1 MREREN
7 SGILP
12 PLLIKHDVNQGFFVE
27 SAIDLPD
34 LTLICEYIGE
44 VRTNRHCVF
53 NTNDSI
59 MELLDTGDT
68 DTSLSIVPIK
78 HANIGRF
85 FNSVNKDSIKKQNV
99 KSIRCQLGGKV
110 MVLLFTK
117 RAVKKGESLLYNYNE
132 AKDCYPT
139 DNFV

>member
-1 MREREN
+1 M
-7 SGILP
+7 
-12 PLLIKHDVNQGFFVE
+12 LIKHDVNQGFYVE

-68 DTSLSIVPIK
+68 DTSLSIVPLK

-85 FNSVNKDSIKKQNV
+85 FNSVNKDSIKK
-99 KSIRCQLGGKV
+99 
-110 MVLLFTK
+110 
-117 RAVKKGESLLYNYNE
+117 
-132 AKDCYPT
+132 
-139 DNFV
+139 

>member
-1 MREREN
+1 M
-7 SGILP
+7 P
-12 PLLIKHDVNQGFFVE
+12 PLIIKFDAAQGFYVE
-27 SAIDLPD
+27 TAVDLPD

-68 DTSLSIVPIK
+68 DTSLSIVPQK
-78 HANIGRF
+78 YANIGRF

-99 KSIRCQLGGKV
+99 RSLRCQLDGKV
-110 MVLLFTK
+110 MVLLYTK

-132 AKDCYPT
+132 AKECYPT

>member
-1 MREREN
+1 M
-7 SGILP
+7 
-12 PLLIKHDVNQGFFVE
+12 IKHDVNQGFYVE
-27 SAIDLPD
+27 SAIDLPE

-68 DTSLSIVPIK
+68 DTSLSIVPLK

-85 FNSVNKDSIKKQNV
+85 FNSVNKDSIKK
-99 KSIRCQLGGKV
+99 
-110 MVLLFTK
+110 
-117 RAVKKGESLLYNYNE
+117 
-132 AKDCYPT
+132 
-139 DNFV
+139 

>member
-1 MREREN
+1 
-7 SGILP
+7 
-12 PLLIKHDVNQGFFVE
+12 LLIKHDVNQGFYVE

-68 DTSLSIVPIK
+68 DTSLSIVPLK

-85 FNSVNKDSIKKQNV
+85 FNSVNKDSIKK
-99 KSIRCQLGGKV
+99 
-110 MVLLFTK
+110 
-117 RAVKKGESLLYNYNE
+117 
-132 AKDCYPT
+132 
-139 DNFV
+139 

>member
-1 MREREN
+1 
-7 SGILP
+7 
-12 PLLIKHDVNQGFFVE
+12 VNQGFFVE
-27 SAIDLPD
+27 SAIDLPE

-68 DTSLSIVPIK
+68 DTSLSIVPFK

-85 FNSVNKDSIKKQNV
+85 FNSVNKDSIKK
-99 KSIRCQLGGKV
+99 
-110 MVLLFTK
+110 
-117 RAVKKGESLLYNYNE
+117 
-132 AKDCYPT
+132 
-139 DNFV
+139 

>member
-1 MREREN
+1 
-7 SGILP
+7 
-12 PLLIKHDVNQGFFVE
+12 
-27 SAIDLPD
+27 
-34 LTLICEYIGE
+34 
-44 VRTNRHCVF
+44 
-53 NTNDSI
+53 

-68 DTSLSIVPIK
+68 DTSLSIVPLK

-110 MVLLFTK
+110 MVLLYTK

-132 AKDCYPT
+132 AKECYPT
-139 DNFV
+139 DNFVW